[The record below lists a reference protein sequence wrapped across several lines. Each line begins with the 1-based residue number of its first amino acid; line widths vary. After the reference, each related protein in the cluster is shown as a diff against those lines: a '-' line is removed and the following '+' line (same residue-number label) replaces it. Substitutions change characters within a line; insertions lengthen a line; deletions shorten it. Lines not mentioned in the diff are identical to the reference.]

1 MSPGAFSDRQIFM
14 VGLGGQGILLLA
26 RALAVW
32 AATTGREVI
41 TSETHGMAMRG
52 GTVTASLKVGRYA
65 GPLIPPGAADVLI
78 GLDEQ
83 EALSHL
89 PMLRQGGVS
98 VVNAATDTGTFSHVV
113 DASGIARSL
122 GAPGAANMIVLG
134 RAALV
139 LGIDRADIGEIVE
152 RLSPAKVVETNRK
165 ALQAGFEG
173 GAR

>member
-1 MSPGAFSDRQIFM
+1 MNPGTCSDRQIFM

-83 EALSHL
+83 EALTHL
-89 PMLRQGGVS
+89 PMLRQGGIS

-113 DASGIARSL
+113 DAAGVARSL
-122 GAPGAANMIVLG
+122 GAPGSINMIMLG
-134 RAALV
+134 IAAQV
-139 LGIDRADIGEIVE
+139 LGIDRADMEKIVE
-152 RLSPAKVVETNRK
+152 ELSPARAKRANLK
-165 ALQAGFEG
+165 ALQAGFDC
-173 GAR
+173 GAQ